1 MRTDHTTYRIATRVS
16 IAGLV
21 LQAFVGLVVLIFGFS
36 ANDHVAQAAGW
47 YMLVGLL
54 VWFTLILVFHQHQ
67 LERIEA
73 LEAEEILT
81 QQGRSTSIFDS
92 SDSDMAVAAR
102 RLRWMYQIL
111 VPVMSLLTAIGMFS
125 LGLWQWSLVS
135 ARLSGAETNL
145 EHLGVVSRSA
155 APWGLAITAAI
166 AVGCFVFSRYV
177 SGMSNQRAWRILRAG
192 ASVTVGA
199 SIFSAT
205 LTVAFGFT
213 MAGSTIALPILAR
226 VFPIAIMIG
235 GVEIAVNFIL
245 NLYRP
250 RSVGEFPRPA
260 FDSRILSLVATP
272 DSLARSVSDAINYQ
286 FGFEVTST
294 WFYRLISQR
303 LWILIIFCAAILV
316 ALNCASIVRP
326 YQQAIVTSFGRLARN
341 GSLYESG
348 VVWKWPWE
356 SVEAYPV
363 YRVYRLRLGK
373 KFRDNMG
380 PILWGAQHTTEK
392 EDLVIVGPMKG
403 AGGLLAHENTNDNI
417 VARNYSV
424 LNFEVPVQYR
434 IKAGTDLNGESGLW
448 NYIQLNAGGE
458 TERQE
463 FVKALATRVI
473 TQRAANLHIDDV
485 LGPERSILAYELRK
499 LLQGELDDRS
509 AGIEVLFVG
518 ISGIHPPVD
527 VAGSF
532 QEVLKAREQRE
543 SQIQQA
549 EAEATTDLAAVAGT
563 EKKAAAISDQIARLE
578 MLSVTDPEYQSQL
591 SSVERLLLNAG
602 GAAAETL
609 LKAQADRWNTHLSA
623 WTRFIQQDSRSYAY
637 NAAPRLYMMRE
648 YLLRA
653 GRALSRAR
661 LIVTAPGY
669 ETRVTALLNEDASLL
684 PISSAI
690 DANEQQFI
698 K

>member
-1 MRTDHTTYRIATRVS
+1 MRTDHTTYRHATRVS

-21 LQAFVGLVVLIFGFS
+21 LQAFVALVVLIFGFS
-36 ANDHVAQAAGW
+36 AQDHVAQAVGW

-73 LEAEEILT
+73 LEAEEILI
-81 QQGRSTSIFDS
+81 QQGRSTSIFDA

-111 VPVMSLLTAIGMFS
+111 VPVMSLLAAMALFS
-125 LGLWQWSLVS
+125 LGLWQWMLMSS
-135 ARLSGAETNL
+135 RLSGGETNL
-145 EHLGVVSRSA
+145 NHLGVVSPSA

-166 AVGCFVFSRYV
+166 AIGCFVFSRFV

-199 SIFSAT
+199 SILSAA
-205 LTVAFGFT
+205 LAVAFGFT
-213 MAGSTIALPILAR
+213 TAGSTIALPILAR
-226 VFPIAIMIG
+226 VIPVAIMIG
-235 GVEIAVNFIL
+235 GAEIAVNFIL

-250 RSVGEFPRPA
+250 RSAGEFPRPA
-260 FDSRILSLVATP
+260 FDSRILSLVAAP
-272 DSLARSVSDAINYQ
+272 DSLARSISDAINYQ

-303 LWILIIFCAAILV
+303 LWLLIIFCVAILV
-316 ALNCASIVRP
+316 ALNCAAIVRP
-326 YQQAIVTSFGRLARN
+326 YQQAIVTSFGRLAR
-341 GSLYESG
+341 GGQLSESG

-356 SVEAYPV
+356 SVESYPV
-363 YRVYRLRLGK
+363 YRVYRLRIGK
-373 KFRDNMG
+373 KYKDNMG

-392 EDLVIVGPMKG
+392 EDLVIVGPMKD
-403 AGGLLAHENTNDNI
+403 AGGLIAKENTNDNV
-417 VARNYSV
+417 VAKNYSV
-424 LNFEVPVQYR
+424 LNFEVPIQYR
-434 IKAGTDLNGESGLW
+434 IKSGTDLNGKSGLW
-448 NYIQLNAGGE
+448 NYIQLNTGSE

-485 LGPERSILAYELRK
+485 LGPERSKLAYELRK
-499 LLQGELDDRS
+499 LLQSELDDRN

-527 VAGSF
+527 VAESF

-543 SQIQQA
+543 SLIQQA

-563 EKKAAAISDQIARLE
+563 EKKAAAISDQISQLE
-578 MLSVTDPEYQSQL
+578 SLSVTDPEYQSHL
-591 SSVERLLLNAG
+591 ASVERLLLDAG

-648 YLLRA
+648 YLQRA
-653 GRALSRAR
+653 GKALSSAR
-661 LIVTAPGY
+661 LIITAPGY
-669 ETRVTALLNEDASLL
+669 ENRVTTLLNEDASLL

-690 DANEQQFI
+690 DANEQQFN